1 MITGEE
7 IKSAISKKLKEK
19 FPNVAVYKQDV
30 TNPTYPNFSIQ
41 QVTLTSES
49 DTRRHYML
57 NYFMNV
63 VYREA
68 DNLSTVDR
76 LNTKLDQVG
85 IEMLEALNIIDV
97 NGKPKRAVT
106 GAYFESVDGMVMF
119 FVNYKVYAELP
130 KTPDENMEKLIEN
143 NVKVKE

>member
-7 IKSAISKKLKEK
+7 IKSAIARKLHDK
-19 FPNVAVYKQDV
+19 FPNDMVYKQDV

-68 DNLSTVDR
+68 DNLSTVEI
-76 LNTKLDQVG
+76 G
-85 IEMLEALNIIDV
+85 
-97 NGKPKRAVT
+97 RASCRERV
-106 GAYFESVDGMVMF
+106 
-119 FVNYKVYAELP
+119 
-130 KTPDENMEKLIEN
+130 
-143 NVKVKE
+143 

>member
-7 IKSAISKKLKEK
+7 IKSAISKRLKEK

-49 DTRRHYML
+49 DKARHYML
-57 NYFMNV
+57 NYFMNI

-68 DNLSTVDR
+68 SDRSTVDR

-85 IEMLEALNIIDV
+85 IEMLEALNTIVV
-97 NGKPKRAVT
+97 NGRPKRAVT

-119 FVNYKVYAELP
+119 FVNYKVYVELP
-130 KTPDENMEKLIEN
+130 KIPTDNMEKLIEN